1 MKEYMYVLCRDTKTH
16 KQDWDGT
23 CTLASIATD

>member
-1 MKEYMYVLCRDTKTH
+1 MKEYVLCRDIKTH

-23 CTLASIATD
+23 CTIASIATD